1 MLHRSANDQYLQN
14 TVLSA
19 SPARLRLMLLD
30 RSVGLVE
37 AILDHRRRDSQTLT
51 DERTLTLRDILGEL
65 LSGVTRDSTE
75 LTVRIAD
82 LYVFLLQELT
92 RAEQEPGLERIESIG
107 KILRIEQETWRQVC
121 EAAAK
126 RNAPASAAAT
136 APVTGT
142 HAAAGKSRGV
152 GAPHVGG
159 VPDTASLAGSLN
171 LNA

>member
-1 MLHRSANDQYLQN
+1 MLHRSANDQYVQN

-30 RSVGLVE
+30 RSVALVE
-37 AILDHRRRDSQTLT
+37 AILDHRRRDAQTLT

-65 LSGVTRDSTE
+65 LSGVTRDSNE

-92 RAEQEPGLERIESIG
+92 RAEQEPGLERIDSIG

-126 RNAPASAAAT
+126 RNNPTRADAAA
-136 APVTGT
+136 AVAGT
-142 HAAAGKSRGV
+142 PAAGKSRGV

-159 VPDTASLAGSLN
+159 VPDAASLTGSLN

>member
-30 RSVGLVE
+30 RSVALVE
-37 AILDHRRRDSQTLT
+37 AILDHRRRDAQTLT
-51 DERTLTLRDILGEL
+51 DERTLSLRDILGEL
-65 LSGVTRDSTE
+65 LSGVTRDSND

-126 RNAPASAAAT
+126 RNAPAPAPAIAPAT
-136 APVTGT
+136 GA
-142 HAAAGKSRGV
+142 HAAGKVRGV

-159 VPDTASLAGSLN
+159 AADAASLAGSLN

>member
-1 MLHRSANDQYLQN
+1 MLNRSANDQYLQN
-14 TVLSA
+14 SVLSA

-37 AILDHRRRDSQTLT
+37 AILDYRRRDSETLT
-51 DERTLTLRDILGEL
+51 DERTLLLRDILGEL
-65 LSGVTRDSTE
+65 LSGISRDSND

-92 RAEQEPGLERIESIG
+92 RAEQEPGLERIASIG
-107 KILRIEQETWRQVC
+107 SILRIEQETWRQVC

-126 RNAPASAAAT
+126 RQIAIPAVR
-136 APVTGT
+136 P
-142 HAAAGKSRGV
+142 
-152 GAPHVGG
+152 PHVSGS
-159 VPDTASLAGSLN
+159 PANASLAGSLN

>member
-1 MLHRSANDQYLQN
+1 MLNRSANEHYLQN

-37 AILDHRRRDSQTLT
+37 MILDHRRRDSSRLT
-51 DERTLTLRDILGEL
+51 DERTLLLRDILGEL
-65 LSGVTRDSTE
+65 LAGIGRDSNE

-92 RAEQEPGLERIESIG
+92 RAEQEPGLDRIESIG
-107 KILRIEQETWRQVC
+107 RILRIEQETWRQVC

-126 RNAPASAAAT
+126 RQVPVPAVR
-136 APVTGT
+136 P
-142 HAAAGKSRGV
+142 
-152 GAPHVGG
+152 PHVGG
-159 VPDTASLAGSLN
+159 APASVSLAGSLN

>member
-1 MLHRSANDQYLQN
+1 
-14 TVLSA
+14 
-19 SPARLRLMLLD
+19 MLLD
-30 RSVGLVE
+30 RSVALVE
-37 AILDHRRRDSQTLT
+37 AILDHRRRDAQTLT
-51 DERTLTLRDILGEL
+51 DERTLSLRDILGEL
-65 LSGVTRDSTE
+65 LSGVTRDSNE

-92 RAEQEPGLERIESIG
+92 RAEQQPGLERIESIG

-126 RNAPASAAAT
+126 QNAPAPATAT
-136 APVTGT
+136 APATGT
-142 HAAAGKSRGV
+142 RVAGKPHGV

-159 VPDTASLAGSLN
+159 APDAASLAGSLN

>member
-1 MLHRSANDQYLQN
+1 MLHRPANDQYLRN
-14 TVLSA
+14 TVLTA

-30 RSVGLVE
+30 RSVGLVD
-37 AILDHRRRDSQTLT
+37 AILEYRRRDPQTLT

-65 LSGVTRDSTE
+65 LSGVSRDSND

-126 RNAPASAAAT
+126 RNVPSHTAPADRPGAD
-136 APVTGT
+136 P
-142 HAAAGKSRGV
+142 AAGKPRTI
-152 GAPHVGG
+152 ATPHFGSAA
-159 VPDTASLAGSLN
+159 DAASGAGSLN